1 MPNDPQISNRFTEIE
16 TFISDA
22 QTWSEIE
29 PRLEAHF
36 ASYACVL
43 LSGAIEAAV
52 ERIVALK
59 MKAVGDIAAET
70 YVVKAVAQRFRNPD
84 WGTINGLLGDF
95 GDVYKASWVI
105 QFPSGGITDDSLQS
119 INTIKNDLAHTG
131 ATSLH
136 VTLRDVQSYLE
147 SVIPA
152 INYLEDLLVPVVI

>member
-1 MPNDPQISNRFTEIE
+1 MPKDPQISNRFTEIE

-22 QTWSEIE
+22 QTWSAIE

-59 MKAVGDIAAET
+59 MKAVGDIEAET
-70 YVVKAVAQRFRNPD
+70 YVVKAVGQRFRNPD
-84 WGTINGLLGDF
+84 WSAINGLLGEFSAD
-95 GDVYKASWVI
+95 YRASWAD
-105 QFPSGGITDDSLQS
+105 QFPSGGKTGDSLQS

-136 VTLRDVQSYLE
+136 VTLRDIESYLN

-152 INYLEDLLVPVVI
+152 INHLEDLLVPAII